1 MNELISNNL
10 YQVIYENKCLKLKM
24 SHNDYIHY
32 QIAQHKETG
41 VFVVCIMDNDRA
53 GLYSKEWITFDDI
66 HALLSPL
73 KSNFCSRE
81 FNQLFQ
87 SKSRNNA
94 GFLVAILK
102 SHEIGLLK
110 NAVGYHFQYMKVE
123 HYDEQ
128 IVKLQ
133 KWLSGLAKTHR
144 EVKVKTTERTVN

>member
-1 MNELISNNL
+1 MNELIPYNL
-10 YQVIYENKCLKLKM
+10 YQVIYENKCLKLKT
-24 SHNDYIHY
+24 SHNDYIYY

-41 VFVVCIMDNDRA
+41 AFVVCIMDNDRT

-66 HALLSPL
+66 HTLLSPL
-73 KSNFCSRE
+73 KSNFRSRE

-102 SHEIGLLK
+102 SNEIGLLQ
-110 NAVGYHFQYMKVE
+110 NALGYHFQYMKVE
-123 HYDEQ
+123 HYDKQ

-133 KWLSGLAKTHR
+133 KWLLDLAKSHG
-144 EVKVKTTERTVN
+144 EVKAQGKKSGQ